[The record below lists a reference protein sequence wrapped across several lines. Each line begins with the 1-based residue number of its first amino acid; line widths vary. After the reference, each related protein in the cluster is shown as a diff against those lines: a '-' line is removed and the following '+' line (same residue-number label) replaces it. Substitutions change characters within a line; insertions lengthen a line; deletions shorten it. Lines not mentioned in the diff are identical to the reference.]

1 MVLMALVRGGHI
13 TAPGIVDAVA
23 SPHDVYRR
31 QCRVGL
37 LHRCWALLILLVG
50 IVEPV
55 SGPAAA
61 AQVFWRNLH
70 PVYGCMLLGFVVSRL
85 YWNLAVPVGQ
95 RLLNQRGFSRQ
106 LGLNVYLLLY
116 LTIFLRQV
124 MELIC
129 VIWQACR
136 SGLGSLGSYWQAPA
150 DQVIEAFKQD
160 FGGYVVGGV
169 LSIVLIRAFTIAY
182 YLREDAVAGTRTDRS
197 DSN

>member
-1 MVLMALVRGGHI
+1 M
-13 TAPGIVDAVA
+13 APGIAAAVV
-23 SPHDVYRR
+23 SPQDVYRR
-31 QCRVGL
+31 QRRVGF
-37 LHRCWALLILLVG
+37 LHHCWALLILLVG
-50 IVEPV
+50 IVGRV
-55 SGPAAA
+55 YGPAPTAH
-61 AQVFWRNLH
+61 VFWRNLY

-85 YWNLAVPVGQ
+85 YWNLTVPVGQ

-116 LTIFLRQV
+116 LTILLRQV

-136 SGLGSLGSYWQAPA
+136 TGLGSLGGYWQAPA
-150 DQVIEAFKQD
+150 DQVIEAFKLD

-197 DSN
+197 DTN